1 MELVCYTH
9 IMSPNFS
16 RVWANANVS
25 GPLPA
30 ATRLRLPNACVPGGN
45 DGGGACAPL
54 FLVTPSPMMA
64 MLSSSPKTLVF
75 VKRAIGDEPLLRR
88 APTPPNILVWRKL
101 PRGHY
106 IHCTDDKTRW
116 CTALTAYELRISCR
130 DRCEKFSPVGHINL
144 FTCLCESNGLH
155 VWY

>member
-9 IMSPNFS
+9 IMSPNFR

-30 ATRLRLPNACVPGGN
+30 ATRFRLPNACVPGGN

-88 APTPPNILVWRKL
+88 APTPPSILVWRKL

-106 IHCTDDKTRW
+106 IHCTLY
-116 CTALTAYELRISCR
+116 TALTAYELRISCR
-130 DRCEKFSPVGHINL
+130 DRCENFSPVGYKDL
-144 FTCLCESNGLH
+144 FAYLCESNGFH